1 MKVILIK
8 EVKKLGKVG
17 DIVEIS
23 DGYARNFL
31 FPRGLAKE
39 ASEGN
44 VKDLKKRKA
53 AEQKKKNKEIKEAE
67 ALAEKIN
74 SFTVKL
80 KTKGGETGRLFGSI
94 TSKDISDALKDQY
107 GIEIDKKKINLPSP
121 IKQTGEVFVEVKVY
135 PELTANLKVVVSI

>member
-8 EVKKLGKVG
+8 EVKKLGQVG
-17 DIVEIS
+17 DVVEIS

-39 ASEGN
+39 ASQGN
-44 VKDLKKRKA
+44 MKELAKRKA
-53 AEQKKKNKEIKEAE
+53 AKEKKKNEEKKEAQE
-67 ALAEKIN
+67 LAKKIS

-94 TSKDISDALKDQY
+94 TSKDITDAVTEQY
-107 GIEIDKKKINLPSP
+107 GIEIDKKKLNLTSP
-121 IKQTGEVFVEVKVY
+121 IKQTGEFIVEVKVY
-135 PELTANLKVVVSI
+135 PEVTANLKVVVSI

>member
-8 EVKKLGKVG
+8 EVKKLGQVG
-17 DIVEIS
+17 DVVEIS

-39 ASEGN
+39 ASHGN
-44 VKDLKKRKA
+44 MKELTKRKA
-53 AEQKKKNKEIKEAE
+53 AEKKKKNEEKKEAE
-67 ALAEKIN
+67 DLAEKIN

-94 TSKDISDALKDQY
+94 TSKDIADAVTEQY
-107 GIEIDKKKINLPSP
+107 GIEIDKKKLNLTSP
-121 IKQTGEVFVEVKVY
+121 IKQTGEFIVEVKVY
-135 PELTANLKVVVSI
+135 PEVTANLKVVITI